1 MRENIASSNTQ
12 SVYRFRAKLWRWSA
26 GKTAW
31 YFLTLPAKVSREVRL
46 VDAGP
51 RRTGFGSL
59 RVEVTLG
66 SSTWQTSIFPS
77 APLKAYL
84 LPVKAQVRKKEG
96 LLEGRQMNVQLV
108 VRRGG

>member
-1 MRENIASSNTQ
+1 MRASIASSGTQ

-31 YFLTLPAKVSREVRL
+31 YFITLPAKVSREVRL

-96 LLEGRQMNVQLV
+96 LLEGRQTNVQLV
-108 VRRGG
+108 VQRGG